1 MNYRQAIEYLDAFPA
16 FTGKQTDNAD
26 LLRLLS
32 ALGDPQKEIKCIHVA
47 GTNGKGS
54 VCAYLSTALAGSG
67 YKTGLFTSP
76 YLVRINERIRIN
88 SQEISDDDFARVL
101 TVVKNEYEKSDY
113 CISCFAVITA
123 AMFVYFREQQVDI
136 AVIEVGLGGR
146 IDPTNVCEPIV
157 SVITSIAMDHAD
169 RLGGTLQSIAFE
181 KSGIIRRGIPVVIAP
196 NPDEV
201 KSLIKAVCI
210 EKGAPFREISQDRET
225 IRISIEET
233 AFAYKNVV
241 YKTKLLGKHQIANA
255 CTALEVIQLL
265 RLNGFEVKRARQ
277 HIAETVW
284 PARMQVLC
292 REPLILLDGAH
303 NPQGAKMLTDFARC
317 VGKRFALV
325 VSVSADKDLYG
336 ICSALAEAA
345 SCVYVCAFRGVRAAA
360 PQTVAEAFEKVGI
373 RANVFSSFS
382 EAMEGAIKSGEP
394 IMICGSLYLAGEALA
409 MFRRG

>member
-1 MNYRQAIEYLDAFPA
+1 M
-16 FTGKQTDNAD
+16 
-26 LLRLLS
+26 RLF
-32 ALGDPQKEIKCIHVA
+32 EH
-47 GTNGKGS
+47 
-54 VCAYLSTALAGSG
+54 ALAGSG

-169 RLGGTLQSIAFE
+169 RLGETLQSIAFE

-210 EKGAPFREISQDRET
+210 EKGGTFSRG
-225 IRISIEET
+225 
-233 AFAYKNVV
+233 FA
-241 YKTKLLGKHQIANA
+241 G
-255 CTALEVIQLL
+255 
-265 RLNGFEVKRARQ
+265 
-277 HIAETVW
+277 
-284 PARMQVLC
+284 P
-292 REPLILLDGAH
+292 
-303 NPQGAKMLTDFARC
+303 
-317 VGKRFALV
+317 
-325 VSVSADKDLYG
+325 
-336 ICSALAEAA
+336 
-345 SCVYVCAFRGVRAAA
+345 
-360 PQTVAEAFEKVGI
+360 
-373 RANVFSSFS
+373 
-382 EAMEGAIKSGEP
+382 
-394 IMICGSLYLAGEALA
+394 
-409 MFRRG
+409 

>member
-16 FTGKQTDNAD
+16 FTGKQTDNED

-32 ALGDPQKEIKCIHVA
+32 ALGNPQKGIKCIHVA

-67 YKTGLFTSP
+67 YRTGLFTSP
-76 YLVRINERIRIN
+76 YLLRINERIRIN
-88 SQEISDDDFARVL
+88 SEEISDDDFARVF
-101 TVVKNEYEKSDY
+101 TVVKNEYERSDY

-123 AMFVYFREQQVDI
+123 AMFVYFREQRVDI

-157 SVITSIAMDHAD
+157 SVITSIAMDHAE
-169 RLGGTLQSIAFE
+169 RLGGTLQSIALE
-181 KSGIIRRGIPVVIAP
+181 KAGIVRKGIPVVIAP

-201 KSLIKAVCI
+201 KRLVKAVCI
-210 EKGAPFREISQDRET
+210 EKGAPFREVSQDRET

-255 CTALEVIQLL
+255 CTALETIQLL

-284 PARMQVLC
+284 PARMQLLC

-303 NPQGAKMLTDFARC
+303 NPQGAKMLADFAHC

-345 SCVYVCAFRGVRAAA
+345 GSVYVCAFRGARAAT
-360 PQTVAEAFEKVGI
+360 PQAVAETFEKVGI

-382 EAMEGAIKSGEP
+382 EALEGAIKSGEP

-409 MFRRG
+409 MFGRG